1 MIQGDVTEGRKYRD
15 LILNQ
20 LKSETEISDD
30 QIGNI
35 MKILN
40 NSTSEELER
49 IYEAFERFGVQT
61 IFEMFSE
68 WNGGFMEWITV
79 I

>member
-1 MIQGDVTEGRKYRD
+1 MNNMIQGDVTEGRKYRD

-35 MKILN
+35 MKILT

-61 IFEMFSE
+61 IFKIFSE
-68 WNGGFMEWITV
+68 
-79 I
+79 

>member
-35 MKILN
+35 MKILT

-61 IFEMFSE
+61 IFKIFSE
-68 WNGGFMEWITV
+68 
-79 I
+79 

>member
-49 IYEAFERFGVQT
+49 TYEAFERFGVQT
-61 IFEMFSE
+61 IFEIF
-68 WNGGFMEWITV
+68 
-79 I
+79 

>member
-1 MIQGDVTEGRKYRD
+1 MIQGEVTEGRKYRD

-20 LKSETEISDD
+20 FKSETEISDD

-49 IYEAFERFGVQT
+49 VYETFERFGVQT
-61 IFEMFSE
+61 IFEIFSE
-68 WNGGFMEWITV
+68 
-79 I
+79 

>member
-1 MIQGDVTEGRKYRD
+1 MNNMIQGDVTEGRKYRD
-15 LILNQ
+15 LILNR

-49 IYEAFERFGVQT
+49 TYEAFERFGVQT
-61 IFEMFSE
+61 IFEIFSE
-68 WNGGFMEWITV
+68 
-79 I
+79 

>member
-1 MIQGDVTEGRKYRD
+1 MNNMIQGDVTEGRKYRD
-15 LILNQ
+15 LILNR

-49 IYEAFERFGVQT
+49 TYEVFERFGVQT
-61 IFEMFSE
+61 IFEIFSE
-68 WNGGFMEWITV
+68 
-79 I
+79 

>member
-1 MIQGDVTEGRKYRD
+1 MNNMIQGDVTEGRKYRD

-49 IYEAFERFGVQT
+49 AYEAFERFGVQT
-61 IFEMFSE
+61 IFEIFSE
-68 WNGGFMEWITV
+68 
-79 I
+79 

>member
-1 MIQGDVTEGRKYRD
+1 MNNMIQGDVTEGRKYRD

-40 NSTSEELER
+40 NSTSKELER
-49 IYEAFERFGVQT
+49 TYEAFERFGVQT
-61 IFEMFSE
+61 IFEIFSE
-68 WNGGFMEWITV
+68 
-79 I
+79 